1 VEPIVKLRPAKD
13 PETSSGDETV
23 EETQEETAPK
33 PTKVVKK
40 TSAKQKAARKIQ
52 KQMGDKGKYDSTN
65 QLKTLIVMQVL
76 GNSRTFFD
84 VKKTI
89 PQPEGFFS
97 NKTVPDGQIADN
109 SIAAYFLVGGSN
121 QLHDALTGGQYKK

>member
-1 VEPIVKLRPAKD
+1 
-13 PETSSGDETV
+13 
-23 EETQEETAPK
+23 
-33 PTKVVKK
+33 
-40 TSAKQKAARKIQ
+40 
-52 KQMGDKGKYDSTN
+52 MGDKGKYDSTN